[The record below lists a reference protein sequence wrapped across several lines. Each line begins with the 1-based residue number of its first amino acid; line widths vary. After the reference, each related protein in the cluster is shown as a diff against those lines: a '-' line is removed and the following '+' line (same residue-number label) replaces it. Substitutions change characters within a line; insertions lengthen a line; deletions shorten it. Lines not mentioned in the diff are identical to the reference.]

1 MKEIVKAKGFEQ
13 SFEKGFEVWEKQSNE
28 N

>member
-13 SFEKGFEVWEKQSNE
+13 SFEKGFEVWEKQPNE
-28 N
+28 T